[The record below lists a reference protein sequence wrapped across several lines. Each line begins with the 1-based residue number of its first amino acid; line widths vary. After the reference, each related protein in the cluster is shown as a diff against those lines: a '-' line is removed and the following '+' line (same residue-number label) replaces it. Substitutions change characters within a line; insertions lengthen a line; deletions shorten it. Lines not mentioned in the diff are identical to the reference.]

1 MRRPF
6 LIIFIIL
13 LIACFIYTNININNE
28 LYCKE
33 EICIVG
39 IVKYKK
45 KKDKYDEYTVENF
58 LVRDYAINTNYDNED
73 IEIIGIVKY
82 KKEKER
88 YNEYIVGKFVVRDYT
103 KYKKIKVG
111 SEIKLTGKFKDL
123 NKMSYESFDY
133 GRYLRSMGYKGL
145 IYLKDYSIVG
155 NNLMYEYIYKVKSYI
170 SNTIRY
176 LYKTNSDFINS
187 MMLGQKDDL
196 SQNEKLMFTRT
207 GTSHI
212 IAISGLHTGILS
224 GLIIFMMGKINKIY
238 KLIVLSTM
246 MFIYSAM
253 VGNSPSIIR
262 AIMFMISLYLSFFLD
277 RKMDKISTLSF
288 IGILFVINNPY
299 IIYNISFQL
308 SFLATLSIIYFYGY
322 INNKLN
328 IKIISL
334 TLSAN
339 ILTIPIIYYNFE
351 GIPLVS
357 ILGNIIIVPF
367 IGIIIYLAILSL
379 ILFNINIYISSIV
392 VYINRFILE
401 TIYVL
406 LEKISNLDFAYIAI
420 EEPKLYY
427 VIIYYIVV
435 FLYMIYKEAK
445 TIKEQSHELQGY
457 YK

>member
-1 MRRPF
+1 
-6 LIIFIIL
+6 
-13 LIACFIYTNININNE
+13 
-28 LYCKE
+28 
-33 EICIVG
+33 
-39 IVKYKK
+39 
-45 KKDKYDEYTVENF
+45 
-58 LVRDYAINTNYDNED
+58 
-73 IEIIGIVKY
+73 
-82 KKEKER
+82 
-88 YNEYIVGKFVVRDYT
+88 
-103 KYKKIKVG
+103 
-111 SEIKLTGKFKDL
+111 
-123 NKMSYESFDY
+123 MSYESFDY

-155 NNLMYEYIYKVKSYI
+155 NNLMYEYIYKAKSYI

-246 MFIYSAM
+246 MFIYSTM

-262 AIMFMISLYLSFFLD
+262 AIIFMISLYLSFFLD

>member
-13 LIACFIYTNININNE
+13 LIVSFIYTNTN
-28 LYCKE
+28 
-33 EICIVG
+33 
-39 IVKYKK
+39 
-45 KKDKYDEYTVENF
+45 
-58 LVRDYAINTNYDNED
+58 AINTDYGNED

-155 NNLMYEYIYKVKSYI
+155 NNLMYEYIYKAKSYI

-262 AIMFMISLYLSFFLD
+262 SIMSMISLYLSFFLD

-367 IGIIIYLAILSL
+367 VGIIIYLAMLSL

>member
-13 LIACFIYTNININNE
+13 LIVSFIYTNTN
-28 LYCKE
+28 
-33 EICIVG
+33 
-39 IVKYKK
+39 
-45 KKDKYDEYTVENF
+45 
-58 LVRDYAINTNYDNED
+58 AINTDYGNED

-155 NNLMYEYIYKVKSYI
+155 NNLMYEYIYKAKSYI

-224 GLIIFMMGKINKIY
+224 GFIIFMMGKINKIY

-246 MFIYSAM
+246 MFIYSTM

-367 IGIIIYLAILSL
+367 VGIIIYLAMLSL

-392 VYINRFILE
+392 VHINRFILE

-406 LEKISNLDFAYIAI
+406 LERISNLDFAYIVI

-457 YK
+457 YKWYKK

>member
-13 LIACFIYTNININNE
+13 LIVSFIYTNTN
-28 LYCKE
+28 
-33 EICIVG
+33 
-39 IVKYKK
+39 
-45 KKDKYDEYTVENF
+45 
-58 LVRDYAINTNYDNED
+58 AINTDYGNED

-155 NNLMYEYIYKVKSYI
+155 NNLMYEYIYKAKSYI

-367 IGIIIYLAILSL
+367 VGIIIYLAMLSL

-392 VYINRFILE
+392 VHINRFILE

-445 TIKEQSHELQGY
+445 TKKEQSHELQGY

>member
-13 LIACFIYTNININNE
+13 LIVSFIYTNTN
-28 LYCKE
+28 
-33 EICIVG
+33 
-39 IVKYKK
+39 
-45 KKDKYDEYTVENF
+45 
-58 LVRDYAINTNYDNED
+58 AINTDYGNED

-155 NNLMYEYIYKVKSYI
+155 NNLMYEYIYKAKSYI

-224 GLIIFMMGKINKIY
+224 GLIIFMMGKINKID

-299 IIYNISFQL
+299 IIYNVSFQL

-367 IGIIIYLAILSL
+367 VGIIIYLAMLSL

-392 VYINRFILE
+392 VHINRFILE

-406 LEKISNLDFAYIAI
+406 LEKISNLDFAYIVI

-445 TIKEQSHELQGY
+445 TIKE
-457 YK
+457 

>member
-13 LIACFIYTNININNE
+13 LIVSFIYTNTNAINI
-28 LYCKE
+28 
-33 EICIVG
+33 
-39 IVKYKK
+39 
-45 KKDKYDEYTVENF
+45 D
-58 LVRDYAINTNYDNED
+58 YDNED

-111 SEIKLTGKFKDL
+111 SEIKLTGKLKYL

-187 MMLGQKDDL
+187 MILGQKDDL

-367 IGIIIYLAILSL
+367 VGIIIYLAMLSL

-406 LEKISNLDFAYIAI
+406 LERISNLDFAYIAI

-427 VIIYYIVV
+427 VIIYYIIV

>member
-13 LIACFIYTNININNE
+13 LIVSFIYTNTN
-28 LYCKE
+28 
-33 EICIVG
+33 
-39 IVKYKK
+39 
-45 KKDKYDEYTVENF
+45 
-58 LVRDYAINTNYDNED
+58 AINTDYGNED

-88 YNEYIVGKFVVRDYT
+88 YNEYIVGKFVVIDYT

-155 NNLMYEYIYKVKSYI
+155 NNLMYEYIYKAKSYI

-187 MMLGQKDDL
+187 MILGQKDDL

-367 IGIIIYLAILSL
+367 VGIIIYLAMLSL

>member
-13 LIACFIYTNININNE
+13 LIVSFIYTN
-28 LYCKE
+28 
-33 EICIVG
+33 
-39 IVKYKK
+39 
-45 KKDKYDEYTVENF
+45 TS
-58 LVRDYAINTNYDNED
+58 NTGYDNQD

-88 YNEYIVGKFVVRDYT
+88 YDEYTVGEFVVRDYT
-103 KYKKIKVG
+103 RNKKIKVG
-111 SEIKLTGKFKDL
+111 SEIKLKGESKDL
-123 NKMSYESFDY
+123 NKMIYEGFDY
-133 GRYLRSMGYKGL
+133 GKYLKSMGYEGL
-145 IYLKDYSIVG
+145 IYLKEYRILG
-155 NNLMYEYIYKVKSYI
+155 NSLTYEYIYKVKSYI

-187 MMLGQKDDL
+187 IMLGQKDDL

-212 IAISGLHTGILS
+212 VAISGLHTGILS
-224 GLIIFMMGKINKIY
+224 GLIIFMMGRVNKVY
-238 KLIVLSTM
+238 KLVVLFIIMFLYST
-246 MFIYSAM
+246 M

-262 AIMFMISLYLSFFLD
+262 SIMFMISLYLSFFLD
-277 RKMDKISTLSF
+277 RKIDKISTLSF

-308 SFLATLSIIYFYGY
+308 SFLSTLSIIYFYGY

-339 ILTIPIIYYNFE
+339 ILTIPIIYYNFK

-357 ILGNIIIVPF
+357 IFSNIIIVPF
-367 IGIIIYLAILSL
+367 VGIIIYLAMLSL
-379 ILFNINIYISSIV
+379 ILFKINIYISNIV

-406 LEKISNLDFAYIAI
+406 LEKISNLDFAYII
-420 EEPKLYY
+420 VEEPKLYY
-427 VIIYYIVV
+427 VIIYYTVV
-435 FLYMIYKEAK
+435 FIYMIYKEAK

>member
-13 LIACFIYTNININNE
+13 LIVSFIYTNTN
-28 LYCKE
+28 
-33 EICIVG
+33 
-39 IVKYKK
+39 
-45 KKDKYDEYTVENF
+45 
-58 LVRDYAINTNYDNED
+58 AINTDYGNED

-155 NNLMYEYIYKVKSYI
+155 NNLMYEYIYKAKSYI

-367 IGIIIYLAILSL
+367 VGIIIYLAMLSL

-392 VYINRFILE
+392 VHINRFILE

-406 LEKISNLDFAYIAI
+406 LERISNLDFAYIVI

-457 YK
+457 YKWYKK

>member
-13 LIACFIYTNININNE
+13 LIVSFIYTNTN
-28 LYCKE
+28 
-33 EICIVG
+33 
-39 IVKYKK
+39 
-45 KKDKYDEYTVENF
+45 
-58 LVRDYAINTNYDNED
+58 AINTDYGNED

-133 GRYLRSMGYKGL
+133 DRYLRSMGYKGL

-401 TIYVL
+401 IIYVL

-457 YK
+457 YKWYKK

>member
-13 LIACFIYTNININNE
+13 LIVSFIYTNTN
-28 LYCKE
+28 
-33 EICIVG
+33 
-39 IVKYKK
+39 
-45 KKDKYDEYTVENF
+45 
-58 LVRDYAINTNYDNED
+58 AINTDYGNED

-111 SEIKLTGKFKDL
+111 NEIKLTGKFKDL
-123 NKMSYESFDY
+123 NKTSYESFDY

-367 IGIIIYLAILSL
+367 VGIIIYLAMLSL

-406 LEKISNLDFAYIAI
+406 LERISNLDFAYIVI

-457 YK
+457 YKWYKK

>member
-13 LIACFIYTNININNE
+13 LIVSFIYTNTN
-28 LYCKE
+28 
-33 EICIVG
+33 
-39 IVKYKK
+39 
-45 KKDKYDEYTVENF
+45 
-58 LVRDYAINTNYDNED
+58 AINTDYGNED

-367 IGIIIYLAILSL
+367 VGIIIYLAILSL

-392 VYINRFILE
+392 VHINRFILE

-406 LEKISNLDFAYIAI
+406 LEKISNLDFAYIVI

>member
-13 LIACFIYTNININNE
+13 LIVSFIYTNTN
-28 LYCKE
+28 
-33 EICIVG
+33 
-39 IVKYKK
+39 
-45 KKDKYDEYTVENF
+45 
-58 LVRDYAINTNYDNED
+58 AINTDYGNED

-155 NNLMYEYIYKVKSYI
+155 NNLMYEYIYKAKSYI

-457 YK
+457 YKWYKK

>member
-13 LIACFIYTNININNE
+13 LIVSFIYTNTN
-28 LYCKE
+28 
-33 EICIVG
+33 
-39 IVKYKK
+39 
-45 KKDKYDEYTVENF
+45 
-58 LVRDYAINTNYDNED
+58 AINTDYGNED
-73 IEIIGIVKY
+73 IEIICIVKY

-155 NNLMYEYIYKVKSYI
+155 NNLMYEYIYKAKSYI

-392 VYINRFILE
+392 VHINRFILE

-406 LEKISNLDFAYIAI
+406 LERISNLDFAYIVI

>member
-13 LIACFIYTNININNE
+13 LIVSFIYTNTN
-28 LYCKE
+28 
-33 EICIVG
+33 
-39 IVKYKK
+39 
-45 KKDKYDEYTVENF
+45 
-58 LVRDYAINTNYDNED
+58 AINTDYGNED

-155 NNLMYEYIYKVKSYI
+155 NNLMYEYIYKAKSYI

-339 ILTIPIIYYNFE
+339 ILTIPIIYYNFK
-351 GIPLVS
+351 GIPLISVLS
-357 ILGNIIIVPF
+357 NMVIIPF
-367 IGIIIYLAILSL
+367 IAIIIYLAILSL
-379 ILFNINIYISSIV
+379 ILFKVNIHIAKIIASINKFILDNIYI
-392 VYINRFILE
+392 
-401 TIYVL
+401 L
-406 LEKISNLDFAYIAI
+406 LDKFSNLEFAYITI

-457 YK
+457 NQ

>member
-13 LIACFIYTNININNE
+13 LIVSFIYTNTN
-28 LYCKE
+28 
-33 EICIVG
+33 
-39 IVKYKK
+39 
-45 KKDKYDEYTVENF
+45 
-58 LVRDYAINTNYDNED
+58 AINTDYGNED

-88 YNEYIVGKFVVRDYT
+88 YNEYIVGKFVVIDYT

-155 NNLMYEYIYKVKSYI
+155 NNLMYEYIYKAKSYI

-367 IGIIIYLAILSL
+367 VGIIIYLAMLSL

>member
-6 LIIFIIL
+6 LIIFIIF
-13 LIACFIYTNININNE
+13 LIVSFIYTNTN
-28 LYCKE
+28 
-33 EICIVG
+33 
-39 IVKYKK
+39 
-45 KKDKYDEYTVENF
+45 
-58 LVRDYAINTNYDNED
+58 AINTDYGNED

-155 NNLMYEYIYKVKSYI
+155 NNLMYEYIYKAKSYI

-246 MFIYSAM
+246 MFIYSIM

-308 SFLATLSIIYFYGY
+308 SFLATLSIIYFYMQFH
-322 INNKLN
+322 NKVKYFQYLR
-328 IKIISL
+328 
-334 TLSAN
+334 
-339 ILTIPIIYYNFE
+339 
-351 GIPLVS
+351 S
-357 ILGNIIIVPF
+357 IF
-367 IGIIIYLAILSL
+367 FY
-379 ILFNINIYISSIV
+379 
-392 VYINRFILE
+392 
-401 TIYVL
+401 
-406 LEKISNLDFAYIAI
+406 
-420 EEPKLYY
+420 
-427 VIIYYIVV
+427 
-435 FLYMIYKEAK
+435 
-445 TIKEQSHELQGY
+445 
-457 YK
+457 

>member
-13 LIACFIYTNININNE
+13 LIVSFIYTNIN
-28 LYCKE
+28 
-33 EICIVG
+33 
-39 IVKYKK
+39 
-45 KKDKYDEYTVENF
+45 T
-58 LVRDYAINTNYDNED
+58 INTSYDNED

-88 YNEYIVGKFVVRDYT
+88 YNEYIVEKFVVRDYT

-111 SEIKLTGKFKDL
+111 SEINLTGEFKDL
-123 NKMSYESFDY
+123 NKMSYENFDY

-145 IYLKDYSIVG
+145 IYLKDYSTVG
-155 NNLMYEYIYKVKSYI
+155 NNLVYEYIYKVKSYI

-176 LYKTNSDFINS
+176 LYKANSDFINS
-187 MMLGQKDDL
+187 IMLGQKDDL

-224 GLIIFMMGKINKIY
+224 GLIIFMMGRINKIY
-238 KLIVLSTM
+238 KLILLSTM
-246 MFIYSAM
+246 MFLYSTM
-253 VGNSPSIIR
+253 VGNSPSIVR
-262 AIMFMISLYLSFFLD
+262 SIMFMISLYLSFFLD
-277 RKMDKISTLSF
+277 RKIDKISTLSF
-288 IGILFVINNPY
+288 IGILFVINNPH

-308 SFLATLSIIYFYGY
+308 SFLATLSIIYFYGR

-357 ILGNIIIVPF
+357 IFSNIIIVPF
-367 IGIIIYLAILSL
+367 VGVIIYLAMLSL
-379 ILFNINIYISSIV
+379 ILFKINIYISSIV
-392 VYINRFILE
+392 VYINRFVLE
-401 TIYVL
+401 TIYIL

-427 VIIYYIVV
+427 VIIYYIAV

>member
-13 LIACFIYTNININNE
+13 LIVSFIYTNTN
-28 LYCKE
+28 
-33 EICIVG
+33 
-39 IVKYKK
+39 
-45 KKDKYDEYTVENF
+45 
-58 LVRDYAINTNYDNED
+58 AINTDYGNED

-367 IGIIIYLAILSL
+367 VGIIIYLAMLSL

-406 LEKISNLDFAYIAI
+406 LERISNLDFAYIAI

-427 VIIYYIVV
+427 VIIYYIIV

>member
-13 LIACFIYTNININNE
+13 LIVSFIYTNTN
-28 LYCKE
+28 
-33 EICIVG
+33 
-39 IVKYKK
+39 
-45 KKDKYDEYTVENF
+45 
-58 LVRDYAINTNYDNED
+58 AINTDYGNED

-238 KLIVLSTM
+238 KLIVLSTI

-367 IGIIIYLAILSL
+367 VGIIIYLAMLSL

-406 LEKISNLDFAYIAI
+406 LERISNLDFAYIVI

>member
-13 LIACFIYTNININNE
+13 LIVSFIYTNTN
-28 LYCKE
+28 
-33 EICIVG
+33 
-39 IVKYKK
+39 
-45 KKDKYDEYTVENF
+45 
-58 LVRDYAINTNYDNED
+58 AINTDYGNED

-155 NNLMYEYIYKVKSYI
+155 NNLMYEYIYKAKSYI

-288 IGILFVINNPY
+288 VGILFVINNPY

-367 IGIIIYLAILSL
+367 VGIIIYLAMLSL

>member
-13 LIACFIYTNININNE
+13 LIVSFIYTNTN
-28 LYCKE
+28 
-33 EICIVG
+33 
-39 IVKYKK
+39 
-45 KKDKYDEYTVENF
+45 
-58 LVRDYAINTNYDNED
+58 AINTDYGNED

-367 IGIIIYLAILSL
+367 VGIIIYLAMLSL

>member
-13 LIACFIYTNININNE
+13 LIVSFIYTNTN
-28 LYCKE
+28 
-33 EICIVG
+33 
-39 IVKYKK
+39 
-45 KKDKYDEYTVENF
+45 
-58 LVRDYAINTNYDNED
+58 AINTDYDNED

-155 NNLMYEYIYKVKSYI
+155 NNLMYEYIYKAKSYI

-367 IGIIIYLAILSL
+367 VGIIIYLAMLSL

-392 VYINRFILE
+392 VHINRFILE

-406 LEKISNLDFAYIAI
+406 LERISNLDFAYIVI

>member
-6 LIIFIIL
+6 LINFIIL
-13 LIACFIYTNININNE
+13 LIVSFIYTNTN
-28 LYCKE
+28 
-33 EICIVG
+33 
-39 IVKYKK
+39 
-45 KKDKYDEYTVENF
+45 
-58 LVRDYAINTNYDNED
+58 AINTDYGNED

-155 NNLMYEYIYKVKSYI
+155 NNLMYEYIYKAKSYI

-367 IGIIIYLAILSL
+367 VGIIIYLAMLSL

-392 VYINRFILE
+392 VHINRFILE

-406 LEKISNLDFAYIAI
+406 LERISNLDFAYIVI

-457 YK
+457 YKWYKK

>member
-13 LIACFIYTNININNE
+13 LIVSFIYTNIN
-28 LYCKE
+28 
-33 EICIVG
+33 
-39 IVKYKK
+39 
-45 KKDKYDEYTVENF
+45 T
-58 LVRDYAINTNYDNED
+58 INTSYDNED
-73 IEIIGIVKY
+73 IEIVGVVKY

-88 YNEYIVGKFVVRDYT
+88 YNEYIVEKFVVRDYT
-103 KYKKIKVG
+103 KHKKIKVG
-111 SEIKLTGKFKDL
+111 SEINLTGEFKDL
-123 NKMSYESFDY
+123 NKMSYENFDY

-145 IYLKDYSIVG
+145 IYLKGYSTVG

-176 LYKTNSDFINS
+176 LYKANSDFINS
-187 MMLGQKDDL
+187 IMLGQKDDL

-224 GLIIFMMGKINKIY
+224 GLIIFMMGRINKIY
-238 KLIVLSTM
+238 KLILLSTM
-246 MFIYSAM
+246 MFLYSTM
-253 VGNSPSIIR
+253 VGNSPSIVR
-262 AIMFMISLYLSFFLD
+262 SIMFMISLYLSFFLD
-277 RKMDKISTLSF
+277 RKIDKISTLSF
-288 IGILFVINNPY
+288 IGILFVINNPH

-308 SFLATLSIIYFYGY
+308 SFLATLSIIYFYGR

-357 ILGNIIIVPF
+357 IFSNIIIVPF
-367 IGIIIYLAILSL
+367 VGVIIYLAMLSL
-379 ILFNINIYISSIV
+379 ILFKINIYISSIV
-392 VYINRFILE
+392 VYINRFVLE

-406 LEKISNLDFAYIAI
+406 LEKISNLDFAYIAV

-427 VIIYYIVV
+427 VIIYYIAV

>member
-13 LIACFIYTNININNE
+13 LIVSFIYTNTN
-28 LYCKE
+28 
-33 EICIVG
+33 
-39 IVKYKK
+39 
-45 KKDKYDEYTVENF
+45 
-58 LVRDYAINTNYDNED
+58 AINTDYGNED

-155 NNLMYEYIYKVKSYI
+155 NNLMYEYIYKAKSYI

-367 IGIIIYLAILSL
+367 VGIIIYLAMLSL

-406 LEKISNLDFAYIAI
+406 LERISNLDFAYIAI

-457 YK
+457 YKWYKK

>member
-13 LIACFIYTNININNE
+13 LIVSFIYTNTN
-28 LYCKE
+28 
-33 EICIVG
+33 
-39 IVKYKK
+39 
-45 KKDKYDEYTVENF
+45 
-58 LVRDYAINTNYDNED
+58 AINTDYGNED

-155 NNLMYEYIYKVKSYI
+155 NNLMYEYIYKAKSYI

>member
-13 LIACFIYTNININNE
+13 LIVSFIYTNTN
-28 LYCKE
+28 
-33 EICIVG
+33 
-39 IVKYKK
+39 
-45 KKDKYDEYTVENF
+45 
-58 LVRDYAINTNYDNED
+58 AINTDYGNED

-155 NNLMYEYIYKVKSYI
+155 NNLMYEYIYKAKSYI

-367 IGIIIYLAILSL
+367 VGIIIYLAMLSL

>member
-13 LIACFIYTNININNE
+13 LIVSFIYTNTN
-28 LYCKE
+28 
-33 EICIVG
+33 
-39 IVKYKK
+39 
-45 KKDKYDEYTVENF
+45 
-58 LVRDYAINTNYDNED
+58 AINTDYGNED

-155 NNLMYEYIYKVKSYI
+155 NNLMYEYIYKAKSYI

-246 MFIYSAM
+246 MLIYSAM

-367 IGIIIYLAILSL
+367 IGIIIYLAMLSL

-392 VYINRFILE
+392 VHINRFILE

>member
-13 LIACFIYTNININNE
+13 LIVSFIYTNTN
-28 LYCKE
+28 
-33 EICIVG
+33 
-39 IVKYKK
+39 
-45 KKDKYDEYTVENF
+45 
-58 LVRDYAINTNYDNED
+58 AINTDYGNED

-103 KYKKIKVG
+103 KHKKIKVG

-155 NNLMYEYIYKVKSYI
+155 NNLMYEYIYKAKSYI

-367 IGIIIYLAILSL
+367 VGIIIYLAMLSL

>member
-13 LIACFIYTNININNE
+13 LIVSFIYTNTN
-28 LYCKE
+28 
-33 EICIVG
+33 
-39 IVKYKK
+39 
-45 KKDKYDEYTVENF
+45 
-58 LVRDYAINTNYDNED
+58 AINTDYGNED

-103 KYKKIKVG
+103 KHKKIKVG

-145 IYLKDYSIVG
+145 IYLKDYIIVG
-155 NNLMYEYIYKVKSYI
+155 KNLMYEYIYKVKSYI

-288 IGILFVINNPY
+288 VGILFVINNPY

-367 IGIIIYLAILSL
+367 VGIIIYLAMLSL
-379 ILFNINIYISSIV
+379 IFFNINIYISSIV

-406 LEKISNLDFAYIAI
+406 LEKISNLDFAYIVI

-427 VIIYYIVV
+427 VIIYYTVV

>member
-13 LIACFIYTNININNE
+13 LIVSFIYTNTN
-28 LYCKE
+28 
-33 EICIVG
+33 
-39 IVKYKK
+39 
-45 KKDKYDEYTVENF
+45 
-58 LVRDYAINTNYDNED
+58 AINTDYGNED

-155 NNLMYEYIYKVKSYI
+155 NNLMYEYIYKAKSYI

-367 IGIIIYLAILSL
+367 IGIIIYLAMLSL

>member
-13 LIACFIYTNININNE
+13 LIVSFIYTNTN
-28 LYCKE
+28 
-33 EICIVG
+33 
-39 IVKYKK
+39 
-45 KKDKYDEYTVENF
+45 
-58 LVRDYAINTNYDNED
+58 AINTDYGNED

-155 NNLMYEYIYKVKSYI
+155 NNLMYEYIYKAKSYI

-187 MMLGQKDDL
+187 MILGQKDDL

-351 GIPLVS
+351 GIPLAS
-357 ILGNIIIVPF
+357 IFGNIIIVPF

>member
-13 LIACFIYTNININNE
+13 LIVSFIYTNTN
-28 LYCKE
+28 
-33 EICIVG
+33 
-39 IVKYKK
+39 
-45 KKDKYDEYTVENF
+45 
-58 LVRDYAINTNYDNED
+58 AINTDYGNED

-187 MMLGQKDDL
+187 MILGQKDDL

-288 IGILFVINNPY
+288 VGILFVINNPY

-367 IGIIIYLAILSL
+367 VGIIIYLAMLSL

-406 LEKISNLDFAYIAI
+406 LEKISNLDFAYIVI

>member
-13 LIACFIYTNININNE
+13 LIVSFIYTNTN
-28 LYCKE
+28 
-33 EICIVG
+33 
-39 IVKYKK
+39 
-45 KKDKYDEYTVENF
+45 
-58 LVRDYAINTNYDNED
+58 AINTDYGNED

-155 NNLMYEYIYKVKSYI
+155 NNLMYEYIYKAKSYI

-262 AIMFMISLYLSFFLD
+262 DIMFMISLYLSFFLD

-367 IGIIIYLAILSL
+367 VGIIIYLAMLSL

-457 YK
+457 YKWYKK

>member
-13 LIACFIYTNININNE
+13 LIVSFIYTNTN
-28 LYCKE
+28 
-33 EICIVG
+33 
-39 IVKYKK
+39 
-45 KKDKYDEYTVENF
+45 
-58 LVRDYAINTNYDNED
+58 AINTDYGNED

-155 NNLMYEYIYKVKSYI
+155 NNLMYEYIYKAKSYI

-212 IAISGLHTGILS
+212 IAISGFHTGILS

-339 ILTIPIIYYNFE
+339 ILTIPIIYYNLE

-357 ILGNIIIVPF
+357 IFGNIIIVPF